1 MVIFCECV
9 ECYIS
14 VCEITA
20 CQRTFSGQKCF
31 LSGHTDI
38 CMDKMSGQ
46 SLNQKLLE
54 IDNCIHDYKSFS
66 TMSRQFYPCPW
77 KLCHALTVCLP
88 IFQKLFRT
96 LHICMHVHNYTLC
109 ILYICEKHQHLPPVL
124 LSLHID
130 IVFHIQICPDKL
142 LCCPVLK
149 SSLHYHML
157 RAHYFTE
164 WTGPDQI
171 HALFYRPDHRLWC
184 LWQQKR
190 HTRLRWCGVC
200 V

>member
-1 MVIFCECV
+1 MHTH
-9 ECYIS
+9 S

-20 CQRTFSGQKCF
+20 CQRTFSSF

-54 IDNCIHDYKSFS
+54 IDNYIHNYKSFS

-96 LHICMHVHNYTLC
+96 LRI
-109 ILYICEKHQHLPPVL
+109 
-124 LSLHID
+124 
-130 IVFHIQICPDKL
+130 
-142 LCCPVLK
+142 
-149 SSLHYHML
+149 
-157 RAHYFTE
+157 
-164 WTGPDQI
+164 
-171 HALFYRPDHRLWC
+171 
-184 LWQQKR
+184 
-190 HTRLRWCGVC
+190 
-200 V
+200 